1 MSGYWNA
8 RSGSG
13 MTIVMCSGMTIV
25 MWLEKTGVVWSGM
38 AVLIV

>member
-1 MSGYWNA
+1 MFVDDYCYVFE
-8 RSGSG
+8 

-38 AVLIV
+38 TVLIV